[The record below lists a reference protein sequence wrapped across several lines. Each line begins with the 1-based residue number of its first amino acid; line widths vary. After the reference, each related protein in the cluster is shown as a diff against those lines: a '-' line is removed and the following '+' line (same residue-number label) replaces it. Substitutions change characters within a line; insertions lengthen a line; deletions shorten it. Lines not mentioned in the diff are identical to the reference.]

1 MGSNGANPGL
11 MKDPWKPD
19 DVCLAAVF
27 GQDSLLLGSGDWG
40 ENGYLVIGPRKKEK
54 LPKDHYLEHNQDQQF
69 AEARING
76 PGILLLFPKPEDA
89 RDVARMLMTIADDM
103 EKLAKSR
110 RMDDVT
116 KEPNDGTK

>member
-40 ENGYLVIGPRKKEK
+40 ENGYLAIGPRQQEA
-54 LPKDHYLEHNQDQQF
+54 LPRNHYAGEDKDHQF

-89 RDVARMLMTIADDM
+89 REVALMLMTLADDM

-110 RMDDVT
+110 RMDDAT
-116 KEPNDGTK
+116 KEPTDP